1 MLEVHNI
8 GCHRKCICRIWPG
21 CGKGASSVRVLV
33 IVGVGESDEW
43 FIVVDEVCKDGSSLI
58 MVVRNVECV
67 DVGGGVM
74 MLS

>member
-1 MLEVHNI
+1 M
-8 GCHRKCICRIWPG
+8 
-21 CGKGASSVRVLV
+21 